1 MSLRIVEPWKSAAAS
16 VPGVTPARPH
26 LQPVSG
32 EDATVVT
39 LLLQRVVDGE
49 REAVGEF
56 FDRFEG
62 EVNRLVWSML
72 GADADHDDLVNQ
84 AFESMLGKIS
94 SLRVPAALHGWV
106 RQVTVNTVRMELRRR
121 RWRRFFGSN
130 DEQALEH
137 PDLRVPDEAE
147 RARLRDLY
155 TALGKLGPDDR
166 TMVVLRH
173 LEGLELTELAATFE
187 VSLATLK
194 RRLARAEQRLA
205 KFLQGGEV

>member
-1 MSLRIVEPWKSAAAS
+1 MLAELVRRAA
-16 VPGVTPARPH
+16 
-26 LQPVSG
+26 L
-32 EDATVVT
+32 
-39 LLLQRVVDGE
+39 GE

-62 EVNRLVWSML
+62 EVNRLVWTML
-72 GADADHDDLVNQ
+72 GADADHDDLVNE
-84 AFESMLGKIS
+84 AFEAMLGKLS
-94 SLRVPAALHGWV
+94 SVRAPAALHGWI

-121 RWRRFFGSN
+121 RWRRLFGSS

-173 LEGLELTELAATFE
+173 LEGLELTELAATYEF
-187 VSLATLK
+187 SLATLK
-194 RRLARAEQRLA
+194 RRLSRAEQRLE
-205 KFLQGGEV
+205 KFLRGGEV